1 MPIKSKHRLGGISK
15 KCFLLILWG
24 ACLLSLSPYAWSQE
38 STEWKLR
45 VSAMSASIRL
55 KPDPESPVI
64 ATLPKGTS
72 FNSYEA
78 EGDWFRVVLPPG
90 KDGIVIIGYIAKSEV
105 QIVEEKIK
113 KQADFWQVE
122 EGGFKGLG
130 FHLMLS
136 GGVALFPSGDID
148 RGAKGLYN
156 IGAEA
161 IAARGVDILERNTK
175 PLRSALNLSGDIIYD
190 LGPKIGIG
198 IGFGYIHT
206 LGVDTFRYSE
216 RKVYENTMNS
226 ATDLTVVTFRL
237 GAFYAL
243 PLGRRFLL
251 RLNAGP
257 AIFITNLN
265 YNRNAGGLDFEE
277 SYSLIGK
284 TTNLGFQGGARLEIR
299 IVERASLFFEVQGR
313 TAKISDFQGSEHW
326 VRKEN
331 LLTLPTV
338 ETIDKSGALY
348 YLMDNPYPRL
358 AVFPEGSSDAHGA
371 QKAVFDFTGA
381 DLLAGIHIRF

>member
-1 MPIKSKHRLGGISK
+1 VRIMPIKLKHRLGGTSK
-15 KCFLLILWG
+15 KCFLLISWG
-24 ACLLSLSPYAWSQE
+24 ACLLSLSPYAWNQE
-38 STEWKLR
+38 TTEWKIR

-55 KPDPESPVI
+55 KPDLESPVI

-72 FNSYEA
+72 LNSYEA

-90 KDGIVIIGYIAKSEV
+90 KDGIVVIGYIAKSEV
-105 QIVEEKIK
+105 QVLEEKIK
-113 KQADFWQVE
+113 KQTDFWQVE

-136 GGVALFPSGDID
+136 GGWALFPSGDID

-206 LGVDTFRYSE
+206 LGIDTFRYSE

-226 ATDLTVVTFRL
+226 ATDLTVLTFRL

-243 PLGRRFLL
+243 PIGRLFHI

-257 AIFITNLN
+257 AIFITNLD
-265 YNRNAGGLDFEE
+265 YNRNGQGSNFEE

-284 TTNLGFQGGARLEIR
+284 TTNFGFQGGVRLEIR

-313 TAKISDFQGSEHW
+313 TAKISDFKGSDHL
-326 VRKEN
+326 VRREN
-331 LLTLPTV
+331 SLPLPT
-338 ETIDKSGALY
+338 IDNSGTLY
-348 YLMDNPYPRL
+348 YLPDNPYPRL
-358 AVFPEGSSDAHGA
+358 AVFPEGSSDARGA

-381 DLLAGIHIRF
+381 ALLAGLHIRF

>member
-1 MPIKSKHRLGGISK
+1 MN
-15 KCFLLILWG
+15 
-24 ACLLSLSPYAWSQE
+24 
-38 STEWKLR
+38 
-45 VSAMSASIRL
+45 ASIRL
-55 KPDPESPVI
+55 KPSLESPVV

-72 FNSYEA
+72 LNSYEA

-105 QIVEEKIK
+105 QVLEEKIK
-113 KQADFWQVE
+113 KQTDFWQVE

-136 GGVALFPSGDID
+136 GGWALFPSGDID

-156 IGAEA
+156 IGADS
-161 IAARGVDILERNTK
+161 IAARGVEIIERKTK
-175 PLRSALNLSGDIIYD
+175 PLRSATNLSGDIIYD

-198 IGFGYIHT
+198 IGFEYTHA

-226 ATDLTVVTFRL
+226 ATDLTIVTFRL
-237 GAFYAL
+237 GAFYTL
-243 PLGRRFLL
+243 PISRILHF

-277 SYSLIGK
+277 SFTLRGK
-284 TTNLGFQGGARLEIR
+284 TTNFGFQGGARLEIQ
-299 IVERASLFFEVQGR
+299 ILERASFFLEVQGR
-313 TAKISDFQGSEHW
+313 NVKISAFQGSEHW

-331 LLTLPTV
+331 LLTVPTV
-338 ETIDKSGALY
+338 ETIDKEGTLY
-348 YLMDNPYPRL
+348 SVQDNPYPRL
-358 AVFPEGSSDAHGA
+358 AVFPEGSSDAQGA
-371 QKAVFDFTGA
+371 QKAVFDFTGVG
-381 DLLAGIHIRF
+381 LLVGLHIRF

>member
-1 MPIKSKHRLGGISK
+1 MPIKLKCRLSGISI
-15 KCFLLILWG
+15 KCFLLISWG
-24 ACLLSLSPYAWSQE
+24 ACLLSLSPYAWNQE
-38 STEWKLR
+38 TTEWKIR
-45 VSAMSASIRL
+45 VTSMSASVRL
-55 KPDPESPVI
+55 KPDLESPVV
-64 ATLPKGTS
+64 ANLTKGTTL
-72 FNSYEA
+72 NSYEA

-90 KDGIVIIGYIAKSEV
+90 KDGIVIIGYIAKGEV
-105 QIVEEKIK
+105 QILEEKIK
-113 KQADFWQVE
+113 KQTDFWQAE
-122 EGGFKGLG
+122 EAGFKGLG
-130 FHLMLS
+130 LHLMLS
-136 GGVALFPSGDID
+136 GGWALFPSGDID

-190 LGPKIGIG
+190 LDPKIGIG

-206 LGVDTFRYSE
+206 LGIDTFRYSE

-226 ATDLTVVTFRL
+226 ATDLTVLTFRL

-243 PLGRRFLL
+243 PIGRLFHI

-257 AIFITNLN
+257 AIFITNLD

-277 SYSLIGK
+277 SFSLIGK

-313 TAKISDFQGSEHW
+313 SAKISDFKGSEHL
-326 VRKEN
+326 VRREN
-331 LLTLPTV
+331 SLPLPT
-338 ETIDKSGALY
+338 IDNSGTLY
-348 YLMDNPYPRL
+348 YLPDNPYPRL
-358 AVFPEGSSDAHGA
+358 AVFPEGSSGAQGA

-381 DLLAGIHIRF
+381 DLLAGLHIRF

>member
-1 MPIKSKHRLGGISK
+1 MPIKLKQRLGGISI
-15 KCFLLILWG
+15 KCFLLVLWG
-24 ACLLSLSPYAWSQE
+24 ACFLSLTPYAWSQE
-38 STEWKLR
+38 STEWKIR

-55 KPDPESPVI
+55 KPDLESPVI

-72 FNSYEA
+72 LNSYEA

-105 QIVEEKIK
+105 QVLEEKIK
-113 KQADFWQVE
+113 KQTDFWHVE
-122 EGGFKGLG
+122 EGGFKGIGL
-130 FHLMLS
+130 HLMLS
-136 GGVALFPSGDID
+136 GGWALFPSGDID

-156 IGAEA
+156 IGADA
-161 IAARGVDILERNTK
+161 IAARGVEIIEKNTK
-175 PLRSALNLSGDIIYD
+175 PSRSALNLSGDIIYD

-206 LGVDTFRYSE
+206 LGNDTFRYSE

-226 ATDLTVVTFRL
+226 ATDVTVITLRL

-243 PLGRRFLL
+243 PIGRLL
-251 RLNAGP
+251 HFRLNAGP

-265 YNRNAGGLDFEE
+265 YNRNGQGLNFEE
-277 SYSLIGK
+277 SFSLKGK
-284 TTNLGFQGGARLEIR
+284 TTNLGFQGGAALEIR

-313 TAKISDFQGSEHW
+313 YAKISGFQGSEHW
-326 VRKEN
+326 IRQEN
-331 LLTLPTV
+331 TFPLP
-338 ETIDKSGALY
+338 TIDKSGTLY
-348 YLMDNPYPRL
+348 FVQDNPYPRL
-358 AVFPEGSSDAHGA
+358 AVFPEGSSDAKGA

-381 DLLAGIHIRF
+381 DLLAGLHIRF